1 MRNPQ
6 KSAKKATPK
15 GGKTAAPVPFGNPM
29 DEEKDLLSWR
39 SPDRLHKPRGRE
51 FYSTAGAFVILLS
64 IIALFF
70 KEILLMLT
78 IWAFAFINYVMGK
91 VPPSETVH
99 AITTRGVKTGQRK
112 FFWGELIRFW
122 FEDKWGKTILYIDTL
137 RAFPRRVMLVVGS
150 IPKEKIKEV
159 LLRHI
164 PYDKP
169 ELTSVE
175 KATRWLEEKIP
186 LEETSLKASTAR
198 AAK

>member
-1 MRNPQ
+1 
-6 KSAKKATPK
+6 
-15 GGKTAAPVPFGNPM
+15 M

-39 SPDRLHKPRGRE
+39 SPDRLNKPRGRE
-51 FYSTAGAFVILLS
+51 FYSTAGAFVVLLS

-78 IWAFAFINYVMGK
+78 IWAFAFITYVMGK
-91 VPPSETVH
+91 TPPTEAAH
-99 AITTRGVKTGQRK
+99 AITTRGVKTGDRK

-122 FEDKWGKTILYIDTL
+122 FDEKWGKTILYIDTI
-137 RAFPRRVMLVVGS
+137 RAFPRRLMLVVGA
-150 IPKEKIKEV
+150 IPREKIKEV

-186 LEETSLKASTAR
+186 LEETPLKTP
-198 AAK
+198 AAHPAK